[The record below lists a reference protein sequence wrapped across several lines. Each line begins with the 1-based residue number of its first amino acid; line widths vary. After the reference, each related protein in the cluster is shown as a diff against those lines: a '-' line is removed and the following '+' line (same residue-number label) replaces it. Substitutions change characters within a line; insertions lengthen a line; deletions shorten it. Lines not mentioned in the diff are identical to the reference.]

1 MLNILTHSVD
11 LINKC
16 FFSCV
21 KKGFEISGAYLLI
34 NIKVVTTSLYAKINI
49 LAWSWIFQG
58 GIKLAKPISPTPILK
73 GKDAER
79 FLKRMEKPP
88 TKEKKEFLKKA
99 VKAYEDHPF

>member
-49 LAWSWIFQG
+49 LAWS
-58 GIKLAKPISPTPILK
+58 
-73 GKDAER
+73 
-79 FLKRMEKPP
+79 
-88 TKEKKEFLKKA
+88 
-99 VKAYEDHPF
+99 